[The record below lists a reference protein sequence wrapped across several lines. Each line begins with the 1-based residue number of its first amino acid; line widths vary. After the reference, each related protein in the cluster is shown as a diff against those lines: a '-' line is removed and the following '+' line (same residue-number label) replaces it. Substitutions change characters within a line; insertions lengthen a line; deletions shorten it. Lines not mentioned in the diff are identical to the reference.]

1 MQSEKTQRGCRFH
14 AAPSVV
20 GENKPRQGFNGGLE
34 MRYLLLIYLDDTVFP
49 TLSKSQVDEV
59 MAEYDAFNVAL
70 QKAGVL
76 VAKNRLRYAAE
87 AVTLTAR
94 NGKTITT
101 DGPFTETKEHV
112 GGFYLIDVKNRE
124 EALAWAAKVPSA
136 KHGSIEVRA
145 VWE

>member
-1 MQSEKTQRGCRFH
+1 
-14 AAPSVV
+14 
-20 GENKPRQGFNGGLE
+20 

-49 TLSKSQVDEV
+49 TLSKQQVDEV
-59 MAEYDAFNVAL
+59 MAEYDALNTAL

-76 VAKNRLRYAAE
+76 LAKNRLRFAAE
-87 AVTLTAR
+87 ATTVTIR
-94 NGKTITT
+94 NGKTVTT
-101 DGPFTETKEHV
+101 DGPFAETKEHV
-112 GGFYLIDVKNRE
+112 GGFYLIDVKTRE